1 MVVKR
6 KGPTKK
12 GKHRRT
18 KGWMWEWPFL
28 ATVTIVIIVVIVLVI
43 ASLGYLDTG
52 PSHGPGKQPTYVP
65 PRAIITMDKSYI
77 NENETIT
84 FDGTSSRGDIQQYLW
99 DFGDGGEGNG
109 PVVPHT
115 FAKVGKLEV
124 QLTVIDNKGNG
135 HTDYAYV
142 HIEHRETQSGSM
154 SMGQSKDYVIPVEN
168 YCMGAK
174 IVLSYP
180 TGQIISGS
188 PSNDLDITLYFPNGT
203 AYIDSKDQHPTA
215 GSTQTKELDIANQY
229 MAAGFYQDWKVKV
242 SESSGIGVKYT
253 LEIDVN
259 Y

>member
-6 KGPTKK
+6 KGPSKK
-12 GKHRRT
+12 GKRRHA

-52 PSHGPGKQPTYVP
+52 PNHGTGKPPAYVP
-65 PRAIITMDKSYI
+65 PRAIISMDKPYI
-77 NENETIT
+77 YENGTVT
-84 FDGTSSRGDIQQYLW
+84 FDGTSSQGNLQQYLW

-109 PVVPHT
+109 PIVPHT

-124 QLTVIDNKGNG
+124 QLTVIDNQGNG

-142 HIEHRETQSGSM
+142 HVSHDATQSGSI
-154 SMGQSKDYVIPVEN
+154 SIGQSRDYVIPVEN
-168 YCMGAK
+168 DCMGAK
-174 IVLSYP
+174 IILSYP
-180 TGQIISGS
+180 TGQLISGS
-188 PSNDLDITLYFPNGT
+188 PSNNLDITLYFPNGT
-203 AYIDSKDQHPTA
+203 AYIDSKDQQPTA
-215 GSTQTKELDIANQY
+215 GSTQTKELDIASQY

-242 SESSGIGVKYT
+242 SASEGLGVKYT
-253 LEIDVN
+253 LEIKVN